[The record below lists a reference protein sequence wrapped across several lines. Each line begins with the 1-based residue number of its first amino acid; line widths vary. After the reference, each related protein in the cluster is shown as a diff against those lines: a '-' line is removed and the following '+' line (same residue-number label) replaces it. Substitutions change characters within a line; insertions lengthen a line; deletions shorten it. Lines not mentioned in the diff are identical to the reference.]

1 MLNARQKENLVVV
14 AAYVAT
20 VLLSLRMFFGIGVTT
35 DDDFQY
41 FLTARTPFSNWM
53 TDAQIYAH
61 GAGRFYFL
69 VTKVFYYVP
78 YLFDSFVWTK
88 AVQYI
93 TLMVCYGMF
102 AYTVARML
110 RSRGLG
116 ALVLLLLV
124 WGLSVTPNMHMPTIA
139 YPFYFAFS
147 TILFMAGL
155 LLYLRYTERGGYW
168 RVWLSAIV
176 MLVCFLFYET
186 YLIYAFMFAIAIMAH
201 HRFRLGDKTLW
212 RDVLPLAGMAVL
224 YVGCYFGYRQYLLA
238 STPDLVFYD
247 GSSFDPQKFS
257 FKGFVNIVLRCT
269 RGALP
274 TQNYFGNKELIA
286 ANSLLEGGHSN
297 GLMRVFTHAS
307 ALVWITALLQTALL
321 WWITG
326 RRWFAKLSWW
336 QVTVGLV
343 VSVVGAFAAHLLVA
357 VATKYNGELSSCLP
371 GYVTTFY
378 SYLFV
383 MLAIAL
389 VIVASFKVFGNGIVV
404 RGVWAILFLMAAVI
418 TGYANEHIAREWHK
432 SGQRMEIIDRMAQE
446 GCFDRLPHNA
456 IVYTGELHNTPGMA
470 FLCSYQTHDIE
481 HYINLRAGRVVST
494 TDDTNTLVERSQL
507 APDAPVYYLHAQCS
521 PKGADMLVAMARLD
535 STLTTA
541 NEADVFYLSPAK
553 SFDVY
558 YCADGQ
564 WHRQP
569 VRVGRRQRLA
579 QCHIEVDGIDPHS
592 IVASNMPID

>member
-93 TLMVCYGMF
+93 TLMACYGMF

-124 WGLSVTPNMHMPTIA
+124 WGLSVTPNMHMPNIA

-147 TILFMAGL
+147 TILF
-155 LLYLRYTERGGYW
+155 
-168 RVWLSAIV
+168 
-176 MLVCFLFYET
+176 
-186 YLIYAFMFAIAIMAH
+186 AIMAH
-201 HRFRLGDKTLW
+201 HRFRLGDKALW

-432 SGQRMEIIDRMAQE
+432 SGQRMEVIDRMAHE

-541 NEADVFYLSPAK
+541 TEADVFYLSPAK

-579 QCHIEVDGIDPHS
+579 QCHIEVDGIDPRS